1 MRFGLFHLLRFPEPW
16 SAEKEQKCLWESIEQ
31 FTYAEEMGFSTLW
44 LTEHHFIPAWSMA
57 SAPDVLLS
65 AISQRTSRM
74 RLGIAVVMSPIH
86 HPLNTAVRMATLDLL
101 SHGRV
106 DLGLGR
112 STTPL
117 QLDPFGVKM
126 QDTRGMMEE
135 ALAIIP
141 RVWTEEVFSH
151 DGEYYHIPPREIAPK
166 PLQKPHPPLWAACT
180 QEETVQ
186 IAGELGIGCLIHG
199 KAGPERVGKY
209 IGTYKEAIKQARP
222 VGKFINDHV
231 VADIAAYCDE
241 NDQRAREKGAEW
253 AASDALA
260 DAARHGKYWEGVSE
274 QDVPPDYVH
283 HFRAGQR
290 RASMT
295 RSDVTP
301 EKLRDTG
308 SGYCIGDPD
317 ACIRVAE
324 RYEALGVEEL
334 MLAIQVSPSTPHQ
347 DVMNTLRLFGKYI
360 IPHFQEKEKRSGVI
374 QGTAGAGLSARDP
387 VII

>member
-1 MRFGLFHLLRFPEPW
+1 MKFGLFHQLRFQEPW

-57 SAPDVLLS
+57 SAPEVLLS
-65 AISQRTSRM
+65 AISQRTSKI

-86 HPLNTAVRMATLDLL
+86 HPLHTAVKIATLDLL
-101 SHGRV
+101 SNGRV

-117 QLDPFGVKM
+117 QLDPFQVKM
-126 QDTRGMMEE
+126 EDTRGMMDE
-135 ALAIIP
+135 ALSIIP
-141 RVWTEEVFSH
+141 QIWTEEVFSH
-151 DGEYYHIPPREIAPK
+151 EGKYYHIPPREVAPK
-166 PLQKPHPPLWAACT
+166 PFQKPHPPLWAACT
-180 QEETVQ
+180 QEETAR

-209 IGTYKEAIKQARP
+209 ISTYKEAVKEAKP
-222 VGKFINDHV
+222 VGKFINGHV

-253 AASDALA
+253 AASDVLA
-260 DAARHGKYWEGVSE
+260 DASRHGKYWEGVSE
-274 QDVPPDYVH
+274 ADVPPDYVH

-295 RSDVTP
+295 KSDITP
-301 EKLRDTG
+301 ERLRDTG
-308 SGYCIGDPD
+308 SGYCIGNPD
-317 ACIRVAE
+317 ACIKVAE
-324 RYEALGVEEL
+324 RYESLGVEEL

-347 DVMNTLRLFGKYI
+347 DAMNTIRLFGKYV
-360 IPHFQEKEKRSGVI
+360 IPHFQEKEKGAQAAAQQVSVRS
-374 QGTAGAGLSARDP
+374 
-387 VII
+387 